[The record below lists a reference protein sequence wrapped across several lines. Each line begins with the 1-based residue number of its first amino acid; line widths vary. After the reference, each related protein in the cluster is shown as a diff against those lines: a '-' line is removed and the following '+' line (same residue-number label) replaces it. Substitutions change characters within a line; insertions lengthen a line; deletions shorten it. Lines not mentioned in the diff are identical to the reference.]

1 MNLSKIR
8 LSSNML
14 SKRSQDASQ
23 LVRSHLGSVL
33 ERLGPPL
40 GAATNA
46 LGMLLERPR
55 GLKRRP
61 RAPQEP
67 QDASKTLQ
75 DFSETTRKP
84 PRGTQ
89 DASKTPPR

>member
-1 MNLSKIR
+1 
-8 LSSNML
+8 ML
-14 SKRSQDASQ
+14 PKRSQDASQ
-23 LVRSHLGSVL
+23 AVWSRVGSVL

-40 GAATNA
+40 GGARNA
-46 LGMLLERPR
+46 LGVLLERPR
-55 GLKRRP
+55 GLKKRP

-75 DFSETTRKP
+75 DISETTRKA

>member
-1 MNLSKIR
+1 
-8 LSSNML
+8 ML
-14 SKRSQDASQ
+14 PKRSQDASQ
-23 LVRSHLGSVL
+23 AVWSHLGSVL

-40 GAATNA
+40 GAARNA

-61 RAPQEP
+61 RAPEEP